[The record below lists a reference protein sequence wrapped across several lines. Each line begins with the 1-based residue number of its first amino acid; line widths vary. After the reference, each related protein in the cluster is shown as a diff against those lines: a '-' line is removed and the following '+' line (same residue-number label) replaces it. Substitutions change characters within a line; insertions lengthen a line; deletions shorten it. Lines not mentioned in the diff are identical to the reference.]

1 MESEKEINNN
11 YSVSND
17 TARCIELLKNL
28 VSAQEQALAYLI
40 EHNLDEY
47 GYGEQFAEQMGEAV
61 KSFGSMLGSKV
72 YTKILRGSTNL

>member
-47 GYGEQFAEQMGEAV
+47 GYGEQFAEQIGEAV
-61 KSFGSMLGSKV
+61 KSFGSMLYNNMYNRV
-72 YTKILRGSTNL
+72 VRGEKEL